1 MRTFPKIYKAYLI
14 IVLNRIMHEIT
25 SSINLYYVLI
35 TKVVETILESHFRSV
50 RQFHVHKSWPIIF
63 IIREFFRSVLH
74 ITYPDSR
81 LKQCRVYAYHL
92 LDKQLLHYFYDIQSK
107 AFTKSSLL
115 HLLTLLLHLLLLL
128 LLRLSLSHSLIL
140 SSLMLTFSFSIHL
153 PLHLISFLDFVR
165 FHLLKMPSLNLKK
178 KLSIFQPIQLQ
189 GVVHLNHV
197 NYLSLPLGL
206 FIGLPIR
213 VV

>member
-1 MRTFPKIYKAYLI
+1 MYI
-14 IVLNRIMHEIT
+14 
-25 SSINLYYVLI
+25 
-35 TKVVETILESHFRSV
+35 KVGL
-50 RQFHVHKSWPIIF
+50 F

-153 PLHLISFLDFVR
+153 PLHLIWFQDFKISLIENPIIQ
-165 FHLLKMPSLNLKK
+165 FEKNCQYSSPSNSKEW
-178 KLSIFQPIQLQ
+178 SISIMSIICPCHW
-189 GVVHLNHV
+189 V
-197 NYLSLPLGL
+197 YS
-206 FIGLPIR
+206 
-213 VV
+213 